1 MSFDKLGLLPNLLGT
16 LKLQGYLKPTPI
28 QAKAIPVILAGRDV
42 LAGAQ
47 TGTGKTA
54 AFTLPILQLLEQSG
68 GTSRR
73 PRSLVLVPTRELAAQ
88 IGESILAY
96 GENAPLRSTV
106 IYGGVSIRPQIEK
119 LRKGVDIVVATPG
132 RLLDHIGQRTLNLS
146 EIEIL
151 VLDEAD
157 RMLDMGFIH
166 DIRRILKLLP
176 KKRQN
181 LLFSATYTDEIKR
194 LADGLL
200 HNPELIEVARRS
212 MAAETVSQ
220 VVHPVGHNRKREL
233 LSYLIKRGNWNQIL
247 IFTRTKHGAN
257 RLTKQLLSDGV
268 SATAIHGNKSQAA
281 RTKALND
288 FKKWSVQALV
298 ATDIAA
304 RGLDIDGLPHVVNF
318 DLPHVPE
325 DYVHRI
331 GRTGRAGSSGVALSL
346 VCENEKKLLL
356 DIERL
361 LKRKIT
367 KEVVPGFQMERTV
380 LDSKISGLPPQPG
393 KNFKRS
399 FSSRR
404 TARRM
409 SAGQRSR
416 QGKGHANASRP

>member
-28 QAKAIPVILAGRDV
+28 QVKAIPVILAGRDV

-54 AFTLPILQLLEQSG
+54 AFTLPVLQLLVQSG
-68 GTSRR
+68 GASRR
-73 PRSLVLVPTRELAAQ
+73 PRSLVLEPTRELAAQ
-88 IGESILAY
+88 VGESILTY
-96 GENAPLRSTV
+96 GKNAPLRSTV

-146 EIEIL
+146 QIEIL

-233 LSYLIKRGNWNQIL
+233 LSHLIKRGNWNQIL

-257 RLTKQLLSDGV
+257 RLTKQLLSDGI

-281 RTKALND
+281 RTKALDD

-331 GRTGRAGSSGVALSL
+331 GRTGRAGSSGAALSL

-367 KEVVPGFQMERTV
+367 KEVVPGFEMERTV
-380 LDSKISGLPPQPG
+380 LDSKLSGLLPQPR
-393 KNFKRS
+393 KKFKRS

-404 TARRM
+404 RARRM

>member
-28 QAKAIPVILAGRDV
+28 QVKAIPVILAGRDV

-54 AFTLPILQLLEQSG
+54 AFTLPGLQLLVQSD

-73 PRSLVLVPTRELAAQ
+73 PRSLILEPTRELAAQ
-88 IGESILAY
+88 VGESILTY
-96 GENAPLRSTV
+96 GKNAPLRPTV

-146 EIEIL
+146 QIEIL

-233 LSYLIKRGNWNQIL
+233 LSHLIKRGNWNQIL

-331 GRTGRAGSSGVALSL
+331 GRTGRAGSSGAALSL

-367 KEVVPGFQMERTV
+367 KEVVPGFEMERTV
-380 LDSKISGLPPQPG
+380 LDSKLSGLLPQPR
-393 KNFKRS
+393 KKFKRS

-404 TARRM
+404 RARRM

-416 QGKGHANASRP
+416 QGKGHANASSP

>member
-1 MSFDKLGLLPNLLGT
+1 
-16 LKLQGYLKPTPI
+16 
-28 QAKAIPVILAGRDV
+28 
-42 LAGAQ
+42 
-47 TGTGKTA
+47 
-54 AFTLPILQLLEQSG
+54 
-68 GTSRR
+68 
-73 PRSLVLVPTRELAAQ
+73 
-88 IGESILAY
+88 
-96 GENAPLRSTV
+96 
-106 IYGGVSIRPQIEK
+106 
-119 LRKGVDIVVATPG
+119 
-132 RLLDHIGQRTLNLS
+132 
-146 EIEIL
+146 
-151 VLDEAD
+151 
-157 RMLDMGFIH
+157 MLDMGFIH

-233 LSYLIKRGNWNQIL
+233 LSHLIKRGNWNQIL

-281 RTKALND
+281 RTKALDD

-331 GRTGRAGSSGVALSL
+331 GRTGRAGSSGAALSL

-380 LDSKISGLPPQPG
+380 LDSKLSGLPPQPR
-393 KNFKRS
+393 KKFKRS

-404 TARRM
+404 TAGKM

-416 QGKGHANASRP
+416 QGKGHANASSP